1 MGVLTDFV
9 VADLADAQK
18 VCASSAPYQDFDGF
32 AGLDADGMDT
42 VKLSSLHAILNS
54 EGVRSSI
61 HDIVCSGGENGPWVC
76 EVPPDLVQRLAALTA
91 QQLEVAARQWA
102 ATEEFSPRYDNWPL
116 EAVQEVLNDLAT
128 LCKRAVAQ
136 RKSVLMWMCL

>member
-18 VCASSAPYQDFDGF
+18 VCDSSAPYRDFDG
-32 AGLDADGMDT
+32 LDAKGIDP
-42 VKLSSLHAILNS
+42 VKLDTLLAVLRGEAFHPVTHNLLSS
-54 EGVRSSI
+54 R
-61 HDIVCSGGENGPWVC
+61 GEEGPWVF

-91 QQLEVAARQWA
+91 QQLEVTARQWA

-116 EAVQEVLNDLAT
+116 EAVQEILNELAA
-128 LCKRAVAQ
+128 LSKRAVAQ
-136 RKSVLMWMCL
+136 SKSILMWMSL